1 MAPVHP
7 TAVAWCRT
15 VNDILEAENG
25 VCIAVNAGGE
35 ERTPGRSDDPPG
47 VPAVLP
53 PEVTVLPIA
62 EVAQQLG
69 LPVSRVHQLVR
80 DGHLLS
86 LRREGAVVVPADF
99 LDGAAVVKGLAGTIT
114 VLRDGGYDDPDILR
128 WLFADDDSL
137 PGAPIAALRARR
149 HREVKRR
156 AQAMA
161 F

>member
-1 MAPVHP
+1 
-7 TAVAWCRT
+7 
-15 VNDILEAENG
+15 VNDA
-25 VCIAVNAGGE
+25 
-35 ERTPGRSDDPPG
+35 PGASASLSPD
-47 VPAVLP
+47 VAVLP
-53 PEVTVLPIA
+53 VA
-62 EVAQQLG
+62 EVAQRLS

-86 LRREGAVVVPADF
+86 LRRDGDVVVPADF
-99 LDGAAVVKGLAGTIT
+99 LSGNAVVKGLPGTIT

-137 PGAPIAALRARR
+137 PGAPIEALRSGR